1 MNTKDFDR
9 ILTHKMSNDEIINL
23 SIANSKMTEAEWNNF
38 NNFMNSEKYDE
49 TALIKT
55 FVDFVI
61 VIPACQ
67 MTRIDFKPE
76 FTMILQN
83 YCERR
88 LKNHCADITDEKEIR
103 LPNTITEL
111 VEWTEDIYRE
121 LNNLQ
126 ECYPVIPP
134 FHIYMNQNND
144 KFMCLVRL
152 WQKFYWMSF

>member
-1 MNTKDFDR
+1 MNTKDFDN
-9 ILTHKMSNDEIINL
+9 ILPHKMSNDEKINL
-23 SIANSKMTEAEWNNF
+23 SIANSKMTEAEWTNF
-38 NNFMNSEKYDE
+38 NNFMNNEEYDE
-49 TALIKT
+49 SALIKT

-61 VIPACQ
+61 VIPTCQ
-67 MTRIDFKPE
+67 TTHIGSKPE

-83 YCERR
+83 YSERM

-121 LNNLQ
+121 LNNLKDT
-126 ECYPVIPP
+126 PIVPP

-152 WQKFYWMSF
+152 WEKFRWMSI